1 MTKCFGIFQA
11 EVIGVDPKAVDVP
24 VVGGHAGITI
34 LPILS
39 QVRIF
44 SFTSLQHKLHT
55 IYCGHLSHVHMRWL
69 ITRILS
75 YCLKCT
81 VIF

>member
-44 SFTSLQHKLHT
+44 SFTTLQHKLHT